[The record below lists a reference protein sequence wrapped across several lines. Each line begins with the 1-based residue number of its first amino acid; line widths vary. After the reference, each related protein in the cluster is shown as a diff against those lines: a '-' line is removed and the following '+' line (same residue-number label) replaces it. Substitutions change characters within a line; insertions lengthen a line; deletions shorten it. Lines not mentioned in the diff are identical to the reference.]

1 MKNEMR
7 KKITIVLADDHVLVR
22 KGIRAMLESDEALEV
37 IGEADNGEQAIRLV
51 KELKPDLLVTD
62 IRMPVL
68 NGLEAVEK
76 LCLEKGVTT
85 RSIILSMHDSEEY
98 VLQALKA
105 GAMGYLLKDTDK
117 NEFIKALYQV
127 NNGTKYFSGSV
138 SEILTKQLLSGTYTT
153 KPENTDP
160 YHLTKKEKELLRFI
174 IEGRQNK
181 QIADLLGKSV
191 RTVET
196 HRFNIMKKLDVNNAI
211 DMVNKVLKENLV

>member
-1 MKNEMR
+1 MKNEMI

-22 KGIRAMLESDEALEV
+22 KGIRAMLESDEILEV

-153 KPENTDP
+153 KTENTDP

>member
-1 MKNEMR
+1 MDS
-7 KKITIVLADDHVLVR
+7 KITIVLADDHVLVR
-22 KGIRAMLESDEALEV
+22 KGIRAMLESDDSLEV
-37 IGEADNGEQAIRLV
+37 IGEADNGEQAIRVV
-51 KELKPDLLVTD
+51 KELKPDLLITD
-62 IRMPVL
+62 IRMPIL

-76 LCLEKGVTT
+76 LCLDPAVQT

-117 NEFIKALYQV
+117 SEFIKALYQV
-127 NNGTKYFSGSV
+127 HTGIKYFSGSV
-138 SEILTKQLLSGTYTT
+138 SEILTKQLLSSTYHS
-153 KPENTDP
+153 KVELNDP

-211 DMVNKVLKENLV
+211 DMVNKVIKENLV

>member
-1 MKNEMR
+1 MKNEMI

-22 KGIRAMLESDEALEV
+22 KGIRAMLESDETLEV

-153 KPENTDP
+153 KAENADP

>member
-1 MKNEMR
+1 MGNSMNR
-7 KKITIVLADDHVLVR
+7 RITIVLADDHVLVR
-22 KGIRAMLESDEALEV
+22 KGIRAMLESDSTVEV
-37 IGEADNGEQAIRLV
+37 IGEADNGEQAIEV
-51 KELKPDLLVTD
+51 VIQLKPDLLVTD

-68 NGLEAVEK
+68 NGLDAVEK
-76 LCLEKGVTT
+76 LCLIPEVNT

-117 NEFIKALYQV
+117 SEFIKALHQV
-127 NNGTKYFSGSV
+127 HSGSKYFSGSV
-138 SEILTKQLLSGTYTT
+138 SEILTRQLLSNTYTT
-153 KPENTDP
+153 PVQKSDP

>member
-1 MKNEMR
+1 MS

-22 KGIRAMLESDEALEV
+22 KGIRAMLESDSILDV
-37 IGEADNGEQAIRLV
+37 IGEADNGEQAIEVV
-51 KELKPDLLVTD
+51 KELKPDLLITD
-62 IRMPVL
+62 IRMPLL

-76 LCLEKGVTT
+76 LCLEPGVTT

-117 NEFIKALYQV
+117 AEFIKALHQV
-127 NNGTKYFSGSV
+127 HGGSKYFSGSV
-138 SEILTKQLLSGTYTT
+138 SEILTKQLLSSTYNT
-153 KPENTDP
+153 KVEKDDP
-160 YHLTKKEKELLRFI
+160 YHLTRKEKELLRFI